1 LGEAEAA
8 HDVPFHFND
17 FAVLA
22 DIDVNG
28 RLGRF
33 EIGGLRQVGLLV
45 LVLYGMVGAAP
56 IDILA
61 VNANTHDGLAL
72 TAKDYLEISRERIRL
87 FDTLAQAQKFCIAP
101 LTQPLISSVPLLYPK
116 LMLAS
121 PLSPQTW
128 PFSLTWLPNTACLV
142 GGSVR
147 DALLDRTSDYLDLDF
162 ILPEGSV
169 ETAQAIARHYKA
181 GFVLLDA
188 ERQIAR
194 VVFAQGTADFAQ
206 QCGDSLVEDLERR
219 DFRVNAIAYNPHT
232 AELIDPLEGKADLNA
247 GILRMVSAE
256 NLAEDPLRLLRAYRQ
271 AAQLGFQIEPQTRK
285 VIQRLAP
292 SLSQIAAER
301 VQSELNY
308 LLSSDK
314 GTLWL
319 DLAREDGLLN
329 HWFPDSQRQ
338 GLVAIGA
345 MDDWFK
351 RIKTTQPDLARII
364 GSSLRSGK
372 GKPKN
377 EAPASGST
385 RTWLSLAKLVCLL
398 PKDSHAAE
406 TQLRQLKYSRNEI
419 QAALTALEQYD
430 PFTTFTPAT
439 ALADQF
445 RFFQRI
451 GQTFPSILLL
461 TLAQGIGIDNL
472 RQMID
477 RYLDKTDPVAYP
489 NAILTGQD
497 LMRELDL
504 SPSPKIG
511 QILAALQLARAEGEI
526 VDRPS
531 ALAFAKA
538 WTETR

>member
-1 LGEAEAA
+1 
-8 HDVPFHFND
+8 
-17 FAVLA
+17 
-22 DIDVNG
+22 
-28 RLGRF
+28 
-33 EIGGLRQVGLLV
+33 
-45 LVLYGMVGAAP
+45 
-56 IDILA
+56 
-61 VNANTHDGLAL
+61 
-72 TAKDYLEISRERIRL
+72 
-87 FDTLAQAQKFCIAP
+87 
-101 LTQPLISSVPLLYPK
+101 
-116 LMLAS
+116 MLAS

-162 ILPEGSV
+162 ILPSGAV

-206 QCGDSLVEDLERR
+206 QCGDSLIEDLERR

-232 AELIDPLEGKADLNA
+232 AELIDPLGGKADLDA
-247 GILRMVSAE
+247 GILRMVSPE

-271 AAQLGFQIEPQTRK
+271 AAQLGFAIEPQTRK

-292 SLSQIAAER
+292 TLRQIAAER

-308 LLSSDK
+308 LLSSEK

-319 DLAREDGLLN
+319 DLAREDGLLS
-329 HWFPDSQRQ
+329 HWFPDCQRQ
-338 GLVAIGA
+338 GLVAVGA

-351 RIKTTQPDLARII
+351 QIKRTQPELARII

-372 GKPKN
+372 TKTKG

-398 PKDSHAAE
+398 PKDSAAAE
-406 TQLRQLKYSRNEI
+406 VQLRQLKYSRNEI
-419 QAALTALEQYD
+419 QAALTALDRY
-430 PFTTFTPAT
+430 PKLITFKGTTPIAQ
-439 ALADQF
+439 QF
-445 RFFQRI
+445 QFFQSI

-461 TLAQGIGIDNL
+461 TLAQGTPIDHL
-472 RQMID
+472 HTIID
-477 RYLDKTDPVAYP
+477 RYLDPLDPVAYP

-497 LMRELDL
+497 LMRDLGL

-511 QILAALQLARAEGEI
+511 QILAALQLARAEGRI
-526 VDRPS
+526 GDRS
-531 ALAFAKA
+531 TALDFAKGLI
-538 WTETR
+538 EMP

>member
-1 LGEAEAA
+1 
-8 HDVPFHFND
+8 
-17 FAVLA
+17 
-22 DIDVNG
+22 
-28 RLGRF
+28 
-33 EIGGLRQVGLLV
+33 
-45 LVLYGMVGAAP
+45 
-56 IDILA
+56 
-61 VNANTHDGLAL
+61 
-72 TAKDYLEISRERIRL
+72 
-87 FDTLAQAQKFCIAP
+87 
-101 LTQPLISSVPLLYPK
+101 
-116 LMLAS
+116 MLAS

-162 ILPEGSV
+162 ILPEGAV

-206 QCGDSLVEDLERR
+206 QCGDSLIEDLERR

-232 AELIDPLEGKADLNA
+232 AELIDPLGGKADLDA

-271 AAQLGFQIEPQTRK
+271 AAQLGFAIEPQTRK

-292 SLSQIAAER
+292 TLNQIAAER

-319 DLAREDGLLN
+319 DLAREDGLLS

-351 RIKTTQPDLARII
+351 QIKQQQPELAAIV

-372 GKPKN
+372 SKTRS

-398 PKDSHAAE
+398 PQNSQAAE
-406 TQLRQLKYSRNEI
+406 DQLRQLKYSRNEI
-419 QAALTALEQYD
+419 QVALTALDRYHTLTQ
-430 PFTTFTPAT
+430 FNAATPIAQ
-439 ALADQF
+439 QF
-445 RFFQRI
+445 HFFQSI
-451 GQTFPSILLL
+451 GQTFPSVLLL
-461 TLAQGIGIDNL
+461 TLAQGIAIDNL
-472 RQMID
+472 RGVID

-497 LMRELDL
+497 LMRELNL

-511 QILAALQLARAEGEI
+511 QILAALQLARAEGVI
-526 VDRPS
+526 VDRLT

-538 WTETR
+538 LTETP

>member
-1 LGEAEAA
+1 
-8 HDVPFHFND
+8 
-17 FAVLA
+17 
-22 DIDVNG
+22 
-28 RLGRF
+28 
-33 EIGGLRQVGLLV
+33 
-45 LVLYGMVGAAP
+45 
-56 IDILA
+56 
-61 VNANTHDGLAL
+61 
-72 TAKDYLEISRERIRL
+72 
-87 FDTLAQAQKFCIAP
+87 
-101 LTQPLISSVPLLYPK
+101 
-116 LMLAS
+116 MLAS

-162 ILPEGSV
+162 ILPSGAV

-206 QCGDSLVEDLERR
+206 QCGDSLIEDLERR

-232 AELIDPLEGKADLNA
+232 AELIDPLGGKADLDA
-247 GILRMVSAE
+247 GILRMVSPE

-271 AAQLGFQIEPQTRK
+271 AAQLGFAIEPQTRK

-292 SLSQIAAER
+292 TLNQIAAER

-308 LLSSDK
+308 LLSSEK

-319 DLAREDGLLN
+319 DLAREDGLLS
-329 HWFPDSQRQ
+329 HWFPDCQRQ
-338 GLVAIGA
+338 GLVAVGA
-345 MDDWFK
+345 MDDWFRQIK
-351 RIKTTQPDLARII
+351 RTQPELARII

-372 GKPKN
+372 TKTKG

-398 PKDSHAAE
+398 PKDSAAAE
-406 TQLRQLKYSRNEI
+406 VQLRQLKYSRNEI
-419 QAALTALEQYD
+419 QAALTALDRY
-430 PFTTFTPAT
+430 PKLTTFKGTTPIAE
-439 ALADQF
+439 QF
-445 RFFQRI
+445 QFFQSI

-461 TLAQGIGIDNL
+461 TLAQGKAIDHL
-472 RQMID
+472 YAIID
-477 RYLDKTDPVAYP
+477 RYLDPLDPVAYP
-489 NAILTGQD
+489 SAILTGQD
-497 LMRELDL
+497 LMRDLGL

-511 QILAALQLARAEGEI
+511 QILAALQLARAEGRI
-526 VDRPS
+526 GDRS
-531 ALAFAKA
+531 TALDFAKGLI
-538 WTETR
+538 ETP

>member
-1 LGEAEAA
+1 
-8 HDVPFHFND
+8 
-17 FAVLA
+17 
-22 DIDVNG
+22 
-28 RLGRF
+28 
-33 EIGGLRQVGLLV
+33 
-45 LVLYGMVGAAP
+45 
-56 IDILA
+56 
-61 VNANTHDGLAL
+61 
-72 TAKDYLEISRERIRL
+72 
-87 FDTLAQAQKFCIAP
+87 
-101 LTQPLISSVPLLYPK
+101 
-116 LMLAS
+116 MLAS

-128 PFSLTWLPNTACLV
+128 PFSLTWLPQTACLV

-162 ILPEGSV
+162 ILPEGAV

-232 AELIDPLEGKADLNA
+232 AELIDPLGGKADLNA

-292 SLSQIAAER
+292 TLNQIAAER

-308 LLSSDK
+308 LLSSEK

-319 DLAREDGLLN
+319 DLAREDGLLS

-351 RIKTTQPDLARII
+351 QIKQTRPELAAII

-372 GKPKN
+372 SKSKS

-398 PKDSHAAE
+398 PKNSQAAE
-406 TQLRQLKYSRNEI
+406 DQLRQLKYSRNEI
-419 QAALTALEQYD
+419 QAALTALDRYETLTQ
-430 PFTTFTPAT
+430 FNATTG
-439 ALADQF
+439 LADQF
-445 RFFQRI
+445 HFFQSI

-461 TLAQGIGIDNL
+461 TIAQGIPMVNL
-472 RQMID
+472 LQMID

-497 LMRELDL
+497 LMQELNL
-504 SPSPKIG
+504 TPSPKIG
-511 QILAALQLARAEGEI
+511 QILAALQLARAEGVI
-526 VDRPS
+526 VDRSS
-531 ALAFAKA
+531 ALIFAKGLI
-538 WTETR
+538 ETP

>member
-1 LGEAEAA
+1 
-8 HDVPFHFND
+8 
-17 FAVLA
+17 
-22 DIDVNG
+22 
-28 RLGRF
+28 
-33 EIGGLRQVGLLV
+33 
-45 LVLYGMVGAAP
+45 
-56 IDILA
+56 
-61 VNANTHDGLAL
+61 
-72 TAKDYLEISRERIRL
+72 
-87 FDTLAQAQKFCIAP
+87 
-101 LTQPLISSVPLLYPK
+101 
-116 LMLAS
+116 MLAS

-162 ILPEGSV
+162 ILPEGAV

-219 DFRVNAIAYNPHT
+219 DFRVNAIAYNPHS
-232 AELIDPLEGKADLNA
+232 AELIDPLGGKADLEA

-271 AAQLGFQIEPQTRK
+271 AAQLGFAIEPQTRK

-292 SLSQIAAER
+292 KLNQIAAER

-308 LLSSDK
+308 LLSSEK

-319 DLAREDGLLN
+319 DLAREDGLLS
-329 HWFPDSQRQ
+329 HWFPDCQRQ

-351 RIKTTQPDLARII
+351 QIKRTQPDLARII

-372 GKPKN
+372 TKTKG

-398 PKDSHAAE
+398 PKDSIAAE
-406 TQLRQLKYSRNEI
+406 IQLRQLKYSRNEI
-419 QAALTALEQYD
+419 QAALTALYCYPKLTQ
-430 PFTTFTPAT
+430 FKPAT
-439 ALADQF
+439 PIAEQF
-445 RFFQRI
+445 QFFQSI

-461 TLAQGIGIDNL
+461 ALAQGISIENL
-472 RQMID
+472 RGVID

-497 LMRELDL
+497 LMQELLL

-511 QILAALQLARAEGEI
+511 QILAALQLARAEGVI
-526 VDRPS
+526 VDRSS
-531 ALAFAKA
+531 ALIFAQA
-538 WTETR
+538 LIETP

>member
-1 LGEAEAA
+1 
-8 HDVPFHFND
+8 
-17 FAVLA
+17 
-22 DIDVNG
+22 
-28 RLGRF
+28 
-33 EIGGLRQVGLLV
+33 
-45 LVLYGMVGAAP
+45 
-56 IDILA
+56 
-61 VNANTHDGLAL
+61 
-72 TAKDYLEISRERIRL
+72 
-87 FDTLAQAQKFCIAP
+87 
-101 LTQPLISSVPLLYPK
+101 
-116 LMLAS
+116 MLAS

-162 ILPEGSV
+162 ILPEGAV

-206 QCGDSLVEDLERR
+206 QCGNSLIEDLERR

-232 AELIDPLEGKADLNA
+232 AELIDPLGGKADLDA

-271 AAQLGFQIEPQTRK
+271 AAQLGFAIEPQTRK

-292 SLSQIAAER
+292 RLSAIAAER

-308 LLSSDK
+308 LLSSEK

-319 DLAREDGLLN
+319 DLAREDGLLS
-329 HWFPDSQRQ
+329 HWFPDCQRQ

-351 RIKTTQPDLARII
+351 QIKTTQPDLARII

-372 GKPKN
+372 TKPKG

-398 PKDSHAAE
+398 PRDNGTAE
-406 TQLRQLKYSRNEI
+406 NQLRQLKYSRNEI
-419 QAALTALEQYD
+419 QAALTALDRYPKLTQFQASTPIVEQ
-430 PFTTFTPAT
+430 F
-439 ALADQF
+439 Q
-445 RFFQRI
+445 FFQSI

-461 TLAQGIGIDNL
+461 TLAQGLSIDNL
-472 RQMID
+472 QGVID

-497 LMRELDL
+497 LMGELGL

-511 QILAALQLARAEGEI
+511 QILAALQLARAEGMI
-526 VDRPS
+526 VDRLT
-531 ALAFAKA
+531 ALMFAKGLI
-538 WTETR
+538 ETP

>member
-1 LGEAEAA
+1 
-8 HDVPFHFND
+8 
-17 FAVLA
+17 
-22 DIDVNG
+22 
-28 RLGRF
+28 
-33 EIGGLRQVGLLV
+33 
-45 LVLYGMVGAAP
+45 
-56 IDILA
+56 
-61 VNANTHDGLAL
+61 
-72 TAKDYLEISRERIRL
+72 
-87 FDTLAQAQKFCIAP
+87 
-101 LTQPLISSVPLLYPK
+101 
-116 LMLAS
+116 MLAS

-128 PFSLTWLPNTACLV
+128 PFSLTWLPKTACLV

-162 ILPEGSV
+162 ILPGNAV

-232 AELIDPLEGKADLNA
+232 SELIDPLGGKADLDA
-247 GILRMVSAE
+247 GILRMVSPE

-271 AAQLGFQIEPQTRK
+271 AAQLGFQIEPQTRR

-292 SLSQIAAER
+292 TLSTIAAER

-308 LLSSDK
+308 LLSSEK

-319 DLAREDGLLN
+319 DLAREDGLLS

-338 GLVAIGA
+338 GLVAVGA
-345 MDDWFK
+345 MDDWFQQIK
-351 RIKTTQPDLARII
+351 RTQPDLARII
-364 GSSLRSGK
+364 GSSLRSGRGKNK
-372 GKPKN
+372 G

-398 PKDSHAAE
+398 PQNLATAE
-406 TQLRQLKYSRNEI
+406 VQLRQLKYSRNEI
-419 QAALTALEQYD
+419 QAALTALDHCRSLTEFRATTPIVEQ
-430 PFTTFTPAT
+430 F
-439 ALADQF
+439 Q
-445 RFFQRI
+445 FFQSI

-461 TLAQGIGIDNL
+461 TLAQGSAIENL
-472 RQMID
+472 RGLID
-477 RYLDKTDPVAYP
+477 RYLNPLDPVAYP

-497 LMRELDL
+497 LMRDLDL
-504 SPSPKIG
+504 TPSPKIG
-511 QILAALQLARAEGEI
+511 QILAALQLARAEGRI
-526 VDRPS
+526 CDRS
-531 ALAFAKA
+531 TALAFARGLIA
-538 WTETR
+538 SP

>member
-8 HDVPFHFND
+8 HDVPFYFND

-22 DIDVNG
+22 DVDVNG
-28 RLGRF
+28 RLRRF
-33 EIGGLRQVGLLV
+33 EIGGLCQVGLLV

-430 PFTTFTPAT
+430 PFTTFTSAT

>member
-101 LTQPLISSVPLLYPK
+101 LTQPLISSVPHLYPK